1 MWTGWSCCHFTQWF
15 PPQQPEDCFALSPC
29 PTLWEVTGDGL
40 QWPTLYLE
48 ALESCCPEKVPASGL
63 PWGPILLARGS
74 TGCGFVHDILS
85 GPKPKN
91 IYQPTL
97 HTDLKPPPMLS
108 SVPEDT
114 LGGLQAATSPLPECL
129 VLKQN
134 PWFAPLP
141 KAQAEC
147 FPDPPAQGSTTIP
160 SCSPSTSK
168 GLGKLGVL
176 PKGWRHTR

>member
-1 MWTGWSCCHFTQWF
+1 MGVDRLVLLSFHLVV

-40 QWPTLYLE
+40 QWPSLYLE

-74 TGCGFVHDILS
+74 MGCGFVHDILS

-97 HTDLKPPPMLS
+97 RTDLKPPPMLS

-114 LGGLQAATSPLPECL
+114 LGGLQAATSPLPDCL

-141 KAQAEC
+141 RAQPEC
-147 FPDPPAQGSTTIP
+147 FPNPPDSWPA
-160 SCSPSTSK
+160 
-168 GLGKLGVL
+168 
-176 PKGWRHTR
+176 